1 MLEKIKRLRELT
13 SVGINECKKALEES
27 GGNLDKALEILK
39 QRGVQIMEKKSSRK
53 TKEGIIEAYIHF
65 GKNLGAL
72 VEINCETDFVAR
84 TEVFKEF
91 AKNIAMQVAACGAKY
106 IKKEDIPQDILDK
119 IENKEEF
126 IQKYCLLSQPFIKD
140 NSKTVEDYLKEVVAQ
155 TQENVVIRRFA
166 RFALGEDDS

>member
-13 SVGINECKKALEES
+13 SVGVNECKKALEES
-27 GGNLDKALEILK
+27 GGDLEKALKILK
-39 QRGVQIMEKKSSRK
+39 QRGAQIIEKKSSRK
-53 TKEGIIEAYIHF
+53 AKEGIIEAYIHF

-72 VEINCETDFVAR
+72 VEVNCETDFVAR
-84 TEVFKEF
+84 TEIFKEF

-106 IKKEDIPQDILDK
+106 VKKEDIPQDVLDK

-155 TQENVVIRRFA
+155 TQENVVIRRFV
-166 RFALGEDDS
+166 RFVLGEE

>member
-1 MLEKIKRLRELT
+1 MLEKIKQLRELT

-27 GGNLDKALEILK
+27 GGDLEKALKILK
-39 QRGVQIMEKKSSRK
+39 QRGAQIMEKKSSRK
-53 TKEGIIEAYIHF
+53 AKEGIIEAYIHF

-72 VEINCETDFVAR
+72 VEVNCETDFVAR

-91 AKNIAMQVAACGAKY
+91 AKNIAMQIAACGAKY
-106 IKKEDIPQDILDK
+106 IKKEDIPQEVLDK

-140 NSKTVEDYLKEVVAQ
+140 NSKTVEDYLKEVIAQ
-155 TQENVVIRRFA
+155 TQENIVIRRFA
-166 RFALGEDDS
+166 RFVLGENDS

>member
-27 GGNLDKALEILK
+27 GGDLNKALKILK
-39 QRGVQIMEKKSSRK
+39 QRGAQIIEKKSSRK
-53 TKEGIIEAYIHF
+53 AKEGIIEAYIHF

-72 VEINCETDFVAR
+72 VEVNCETDFVAR
-84 TEVFKEF
+84 TEIFKEF

-106 IKKEDIPQDILDK
+106 IKKEDIPQDVLNK

-155 TQENVVIRRFA
+155 TQENVVIRRFV
-166 RFALGEDDS
+166 RFVLGEE

>member
-27 GGNLDKALEILK
+27 GGDLDKALKILK

-53 TKEGIIEAYIHF
+53 AKEGIIEAYIHF

-72 VEINCETDFVAR
+72 VEVNCETDFVAR
-84 TEVFKEF
+84 TEIFKEF
-91 AKNIAMQVAACGAKY
+91 AKNVAMQVAACGARY
-106 IKKEDIPQDILDK
+106 IKKEDVPQEVLDK
-119 IENKEEF
+119 VENKEEF

-155 TQENVVIRRFA
+155 TQENIVIRRFV
-166 RFALGEDDS
+166 RFVLGENDS